1 LRLENLEKQKGLE
14 FLKGAGIQ
22 TKLNLSGQVGI
33 IKSGE
38 VERKVVN
45 G

>member
-1 LRLENLEKQKGLE
+1 LEKQKGLE

-22 TKLNLSGQVGI
+22 TKLSLGSGQVGV
-33 IKSGE
+33 IKPGE
-38 VERKVVN
+38 MERKVIN